1 MDADH
6 SEASRSRREACA
18 GRGADPAYDGANPS
32 RTRSQHRMSSSTRG
46 GSVVALSLVVA
57 LSVSVAACG
66 AAPAS
71 PTGAAA
77 GTPVAAAR
85 TPGTTAAPGLAAML
99 PASAGGLEFVT
110 SSFTGEDLEG
120 MGVSLDTAELEAI
133 AEAAGVTLADVEVAE
148 ARPVDA
154 SKSGVVLAIRIPGAN
169 PKEIVEATFS
179 ASAALQLRT
188 IGGKSAYEVASSGLN
203 IVVYPKD
210 DIMFQVLGAPA
221 DLTEA
226 IVAALP

>member
-1 MDADH
+1 
-6 SEASRSRREACA
+6 
-18 GRGADPAYDGANPS
+18 
-32 RTRSQHRMSSSTRG
+32 MSPSTRA
-46 GSVVALSLVVA
+46 GSVVIA
-57 LSVSVAACG
+57 LSVAVAACG
-66 AAPAS
+66 TTPATAPDGTQA
-71 PTGAAA
+71 P
-77 GTPVAAAR
+77 TPVAAER
-85 TPGTTAAPGLAAML
+85 TPGPTAAPDLAALL
-99 PASAGGLEFVT
+99 PTSAGGIDFVS

-120 MGVSLDTAELEAI
+120 VGVSLDTAELEGI
-133 AEAAGVTLADVEVAE
+133 AKAAGVTLAEVEVAE

-154 SKSGVVLAIRIPGAN
+154 SKGGVVLAIRIPGAN

-221 DLTEA
+221 ALTEA